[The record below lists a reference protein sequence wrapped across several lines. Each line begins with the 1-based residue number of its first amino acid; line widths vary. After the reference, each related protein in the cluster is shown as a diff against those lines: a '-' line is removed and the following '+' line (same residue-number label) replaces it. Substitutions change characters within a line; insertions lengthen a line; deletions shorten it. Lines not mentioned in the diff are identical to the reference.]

1 MRNNESFLIHGWMR
15 NEMGLSGVELSVFAL
30 IHDITID
37 GNAVTQKQI
46 VESIG
51 ITERTA
57 INLLNEFISNGYVKK
72 TQELIKGKRINTY
85 TSCVDLS
92 YEKFSYNLVPPASMK
107 NFHTREKEA
116 KREEYIEDYPISNT
130 LIKENE
136 VKDIDYTSDSNDIVK
151 GDKDNIKAIKS
162 KKISNNSTKDIQK
175 EKINRFI
182 PPTIEQVRE
191 YCESRNNGID
201 PEHFVDF
208 YSSKGWMIGKNK
220 MKDWKAAVRTWEN
233 KNKEKKRQE
242 QKEYEATHITD
253 LDDIF

>member
-116 KREEYIEDYPISNT
+116 KREDTKEDYLISNS

-136 VKDIDYTSDSNDIVK
+136 DRDNDIDCTPNNT
-151 GDKDNIKAIKS
+151 KDIKS
-162 KKISNNSTKDIQK
+162 KGIDNKSANDIQK
-175 EKINRFI
+175 EKTNRFI
-182 PPTIEQVRE
+182 PPTVEQVRE
-191 YCESRNNGID
+191 YCETRNNDID
-201 PEHFVDF
+201 AEHFVDF
-208 YSSKGWMIGKNK
+208 YASKGWMIGKNK

-233 KNKEKKRQE
+233 KRKEKERQE
-242 QKEYEATHITD
+242 QKEYEATHITE